1 MFLQRLFNGF
11 IAFTI
16 LLSLVWAQTVPYDP
30 TAFDLIGNIN
40 GITLDPSGDVLAGGT
55 ITVDGLLITVP
66 KNLLVTLPSITV
78 AWSELFKNGVSNLP
92 GTFEAHIQGNRVNN
106 QFIAGIVYI
115 SQNAA
120 QVVQGFITAIDLNT
134 GHFTING
141 APATA
146 ASPNGAGQ
154 NCVINDPVGRFGRPY
169 TANPLWTSDPDNP
182 SIHTQHGMPMCIP
195 RSTSEDPLCPTK
207 NRPLDAAGKPINVF
221 TFKDPA
227 TITATDPDPRLGVPL
242 LVGDYVSV
250 SGTYL
255 NGLLEVYS
263 LNANLLFL
271 TAPGTK
277 PAYVSVEGVSYAIVD
292 TLGGV
297 AGETKATVFVSD
309 PSVQLQWY
317 AMDVDPCTG
326 AVTERSIALMQCT
339 AATAA
344 PAGRCVY
351 RMGKTDESPAP
362 RQVLFR
368 LSSGTTT
375 LSNGIIAGQFVQ
387 PVFDYIFP
395 ELAAFGTNQFPNS
408 FDLMPYLAKGSGPY
422 VPGTFGATPPAT
434 PVIVG
439 QLSPFPMAVAPAA
452 TSCPPPASSTA
463 SSAPAST
470 VSSVPA
476 SSVVASPTSVV
487 ASPTSSA
494 APTSTVVP
502 KDTITI
508 VSASQGTV
516 RGVTTVNASARSDN
530 PNAVL
535 TFSMV
540 GPNPIN
546 NAAMT
551 KDNTGLWSI
560 SVSVKN
566 KGSSVTIK
574 SQFGGSA
581 TRAI

>member
-1 MFLQRLFNGF
+1 MFVQRLLHGW
-11 IAFTI
+11 IAFTL
-16 LLSLVWAQTVPYDP
+16 LLSLVWAQVPYDP
-30 TAFDLIGNIN
+30 TPFDVTGNIN
-40 GITLDPSGDVLAGGT
+40 GITLDATGELLAGGT
-55 ITVDGLLITVP
+55 ITVDGLVITVP
-66 KNLLVTLPSITV
+66 KNLMVTLPSITV
-78 AWSELFKNGVSNLP
+78 AWSELFNNGVPNLP
-92 GTFEAHIQGNRVNN
+92 GTFEAHIQGNRINN
-106 QFIAGIVYI
+106 QFIAGIIYI

-120 QVVQGFITAIDLNT
+120 QAVQGFITAIDLTT
-134 GHFTING
+134 GHFTLNG

-195 RSTSEDPLCPTK
+195 RSTTEDPLCPTK
-207 NRPLDAAGKPINVF
+207 NRPLDAAGKPINIF

-227 TITATDPDPRLGVPL
+227 TITATDPDARLGVPL
-242 LVGDYVSV
+242 LVGDYVTV
-250 SGTYL
+250 SGTYI
-255 NGLLEVYS
+255 NGVLEIYS
-263 LNANLLFL
+263 LNANLQFL

-277 PAYVSVEGVSYAIVD
+277 PAYVSVEEVSYAIVD

-309 PSVQLQWY
+309 PSVQLQWF
-317 AMDVDPCTG
+317 AMDVDACSG

-362 RQVLFR
+362 RQVGFR
-368 LSSGTTT
+368 LTSGTVT
-375 LSNGIIAGQFVQ
+375 LSNGIVAGQFVQ

-395 ELAAFGTNQFPNS
+395 ELAAFGANQFPNS
-408 FDLMPYLAKGSGPY
+408 FDLIPYLAKGGGPY
-422 VPGTFGATPPAT
+422 VPGTFGIALPAI

-439 QLSPFPMAVAPAA
+439 QLSPFPMGVTPTA
-452 TSCPPPASSTA
+452 TICLPVS
-463 SSAPAST
+463 SSAPSAAPST

-476 SSVVASPTSVV
+476 SSPAS
-487 ASPTSSA
+487 SSA
-494 APTSTVVP
+494 AATPTVVP

-516 RGVTTVNASARSDN
+516 RGVTTVTASARSSN
-530 PNAVL
+530 ANAVL

-551 KDNTGLWSI
+551 KDSTGLWTI

-566 KGSSVTIK
+566 KGSSVTIT

-581 TRAI
+581 TKAI